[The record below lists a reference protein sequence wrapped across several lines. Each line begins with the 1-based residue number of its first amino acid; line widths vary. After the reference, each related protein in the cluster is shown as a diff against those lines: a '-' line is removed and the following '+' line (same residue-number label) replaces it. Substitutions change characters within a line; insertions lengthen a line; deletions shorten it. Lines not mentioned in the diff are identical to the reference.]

1 MSDILVIAK
10 REFIERVRTKA
21 FVIGTIL
28 GPIFMAGIMI
38 VPAIMARNMSK
49 SVSIT
54 VIDAEGSLR
63 TLVEDSLRGAEP
75 ASEIADQQDK
85 QNGDEDEAL
94 GGRSRARGA
103 TTFVI
108 RPAQGLDVAAQR
120 EAAKQAVL
128 KGTLDAY
135 VVLPPEIMSE
145 SKAEYYAKS
154 VTDFEGIRAVD
165 RAIET
170 AVVSKRITGAGID
183 PAQVAALTQ
192 PLTLKRLKVSD
203 KGEKEDKGVSFFLSL
218 ILVMMIYVG
227 TLMWGQ
233 IVMTGVIE
241 EKTNRVVEI
250 IVSSTTPQNLLFGKL
265 VGVGGAGLLQF
276 GIWILALVGV
286 SVASGSLA
294 FLSGVDLPEIN
305 PVLIAAFPVFFLLGF
320 FLYASLYAAIG
331 SAVNTIQEAQNFIFP
346 VMLPI
351 ILAMVCWPVVMR
363 APDST
368 LSVVLSL
375 IPFMTPILMFL
386 RMSVLMPPVW
396 QIVLSVVLTSLAIA
410 IVIRIAARIYRV
422 GILMYGKPPNFPE
435 IVRWVRHG

>member
-1 MSDILVIAK
+1 MSRDILVIAK

-38 VPAIMARNMSK
+38 VPALMASKMAK

-63 TLVEDSLRGAEP
+63 TLVEDSLRGGAEIP
-75 ASEIADQQDK
+75 EKKDASDDPMTA
-85 QNGDEDEAL
+85 
-94 GGRSRARGA
+94 RSRNTG
-103 TTFVI
+103 TTKFVI
-108 RPAQGLDVAAQR
+108 KPPVGAEVSAQR

-128 KGTLDAY
+128 NGTLDAY
-135 VVLPPEIMSE
+135 VVLPKDVLSE
-145 SKAEYYAKS
+145 SRAEYYAKS

-165 RAIET
+165 RAVEK
-170 AVVSKRITGAGID
+170 AVFAKRIGAEGID
-183 PAQVAALTQ
+183 PTRIAALTQ
-192 PLTLKRLKVSD
+192 PLDLKRLRVSD
-203 KGEKEDKGVSFFLSL
+203 KGEQEDRGVSFFLTL
-218 ILVMMIYVG
+218 IMVMMIYVG

-233 IVMTGVIE
+233 VVMTGVIE
-241 EKTNRVVEI
+241 EKSNRVVEV
-250 IVSSTTPQNLLFGKL
+250 IVSSTTPRNLLFGKL

-276 GIWILALVGV
+276 GIWILALVAV

-305 PVLIAAFPVFFLLGF
+305 PVLIAAFPIFFLLGF

-351 ILAMVCWPVVMR
+351 IMAMVCWPVVMR

-396 QIVLSVVLTSLAIA
+396 QIALSVVLTSLTIA
-410 IVIRIAARIYRV
+410 VVIWIAARIYRV

-435 IVRWVRHG
+435 MLRWIRHG

>member
-38 VPAIMARNMSK
+38 VPALMARNLAK
-49 SVSIT
+49 SVSVT

-63 TLVEDSLRGAEP
+63 ALVEESLAGDSEP
-75 ASEIADQQDK
+75 REAGGGSPLGRRDQ
-85 QNGDEDEAL
+85 G
-94 GGRSRARGA
+94 
-103 TTFVI
+103 TTKFVI
-108 RPAQGLDVAAQR
+108 KAPEGADIAAQR

-128 KGTLDAY
+128 KGALDAY
-135 VVLPPEIMSE
+135 VVLPPDVLTE

-165 RAIET
+165 RAIEK
-170 AVVSKRITGAGID
+170 AVFFKRISSAGID
-183 PAQVAALTQ
+183 PAHVASLTR
-192 PLTLKRLKVSD
+192 PLDLKRLRVSD
-203 KGEKEDKGVSFFLSL
+203 KGETEDRGVSFFLSL

-233 IVMTGVIE
+233 VVMTGVIE
-241 EKTNRVVEI
+241 EKTNRVVEV
-250 IVSSTTPQNLLFGKL
+250 IVSSTTPRNLLFGKL

-286 SVASGSLA
+286 SLASGSMA

-305 PVLIAAFPVFFLLGF
+305 PVLIAAFPIFFLLGF

-363 APDST
+363 APDSN
-368 LSVVLSL
+368 LSVILSL

-396 QIVLSVVLTSLAIA
+396 QIALSIVLTSLTIA
-410 IVIRIAARIYRV
+410 LVIWIAARIYRV

-435 IVRWVRHG
+435 MVRWVRHG

>member
-1 MSDILVIAK
+1 MNDILVIAR
-10 REFIERVRTKA
+10 REFLERVRTKA

-28 GPIFMAGIMI
+28 GPVFMATIMI
-38 VPAIMARNMSK
+38 VPAMMASRLAK

-63 TLVEDSLRGAEP
+63 EEVEESLRGGSGILAED
-75 ASEIADQQDK
+75 SQVV
-85 QNGDEDEAL
+85 
-94 GGRSRARGA
+94 GRSRNNGTTSFEIRPPRGA
-103 TTFVI
+103 D
-108 RPAQGLDVAAQR
+108 LAAQR

-128 KGTLDAY
+128 DGKLDVY
-135 VVLPPEIMSE
+135 IVLPQDVLTE
-145 SKAEYYAKS
+145 SKAEYYSKS

-165 RAIET
+165 RAVEK
-170 AVVSKRITGAGID
+170 VVIARRIGAEGID
-183 PAQVAALTQ
+183 PSRIAALTR
-192 PLTLKRLKVSD
+192 PLSLKRLRVSD
-203 KGEKEDKGVSFFLSL
+203 KGEQEDRGVSFFLSL

-233 IVMTGVIE
+233 VVMTGVIE
-241 EKTNRVVEI
+241 EKTSRVVEV
-250 IVSSTTPQNLLFGKL
+250 IVSSTTPRNLLFGKL

-286 SVASGSLA
+286 SLASGSLA

-386 RMSVLMPPVW
+386 RMSVLMPPAW
-396 QIVLSVVLTSLAIA
+396 QIALSVVLTSLTIA
-410 IVIRIAARIYRV
+410 LVIWVAARIYRV

-435 IVRWVRHG
+435 MVRWVRHG

>member
-1 MSDILVIAK
+1 MNDILVIAK
-10 REFIERVRTKA
+10 REFKERVRTKA

-28 GPIFMAGIMI
+28 GPLFMAVIMI
-38 VPAIMARNMSK
+38 VPAMMATKMAK

-54 VIDAEGSLR
+54 VIDTEGSLR
-63 TLVEDSLRGAEP
+63 EMVEESLRLGDANP
-75 ASEIADQQDK
+75 ASPTEDPLGPRPRNTGTTKFEI
-85 QNGDEDEAL
+85 
-94 GGRSRARGA
+94 RAPEGA
-103 TTFVI
+103 G
-108 RPAQGLDVAAQR
+108 PAAQR

-128 KGTLDAY
+128 NGTLDVY
-135 VVLPPEIMSE
+135 VVLPPDVLSE
-145 SKAEYYAKS
+145 SKAEYYSKS

-165 RAIET
+165 RAIEK
-170 AVVSKRITGAGID
+170 VVFAKRIGAEGID
-183 PAQVAALTQ
+183 PSRIAALTR
-192 PLTLKRLKVSD
+192 PLDLKRLRVSD
-203 KGEKEDKGVSFFLSL
+203 KGEQEDRGVSFFLSL

-233 IVMTGVIE
+233 VVMTGVIE
-241 EKTNRVVEI
+241 EKTNRVVEV
-250 IVSSTTPQNLLFGKL
+250 IVSSTTPRNLLFGKL

-276 GIWILALVGV
+276 GIWILALVAV
-286 SVASGSLA
+286 SAASGSFA

-305 PVLIAAFPVFFLLGF
+305 PVLIAAFPIFFLLGF

-396 QIVLSVVLTSLAIA
+396 QIALSVVLTSLTIA
-410 IVIRIAARIYRV
+410 LVIWIAARIYRV
-422 GILMYGKPPNFPE
+422 GVLMYGKPPNFPE
-435 IVRWVRHG
+435 MVRWVRHG

>member
-1 MSDILVIAK
+1 MNDIVVIAR

-38 VPAIMARNMSK
+38 VPALMASKMAK

-63 TLVEDSLRGAEP
+63 TLVEDSLRGGAETP
-75 ASEIADQQDK
+75 EKNAASDDPMTA
-85 QNGDEDEAL
+85 
-94 GGRSRARGA
+94 RSRNTG
-103 TTFVI
+103 TTKFVI
-108 RPAQGLDVAAQR
+108 QPPVGAEVAAQR

-135 VVLPPEIMSE
+135 VILPKEVLAE
-145 SKAEYYAKS
+145 SRAEYYAKS

-165 RAIET
+165 RAIEK
-170 AVVSKRITGAGID
+170 AVFAKRIGAEGID
-183 PAQVAALTQ
+183 PARIAALTE
-192 PLTLKRLKVSD
+192 PLDLKRLRVSD
-203 KGEKEDKGVSFFLSL
+203 KGEQEDRGVSFFLSL

-233 IVMTGVIE
+233 VVMTGVIE
-241 EKTNRVVEI
+241 EKSNRVVEV
-250 IVSSTTPQNLLFGKL
+250 IVSSTTPRNLLFGKL
-265 VGVGGAGLLQF
+265 LGVGGAGLLQF

-286 SVASGSLA
+286 SVASGSMA
-294 FLSGVDLPEIN
+294 FLSGADLPEIN
-305 PVLIAAFPVFFLLGF
+305 PVLIAAFPIFFLLGF

-351 ILAMVCWPVVMR
+351 IMAMVCWPVVMR

-396 QIVLSVVLTSLAIA
+396 QIALSVVLTSLTIA
-410 IVIRIAARIYRV
+410 VVIWIAARIYRV

-435 IVRWVRHG
+435 MLRWIRHG

>member
-38 VPAIMARNMSK
+38 VPALMARNLAK
-49 SVSIT
+49 SVSVT

-63 TLVEDSLRGAEP
+63 ALVEESLAGDSEPQETSGGGPLGRRDQGTTKFVVKAPEGAD
-75 ASEIADQQDK
+75 I
-85 QNGDEDEAL
+85 
-94 GGRSRARGA
+94 
-103 TTFVI
+103 
-108 RPAQGLDVAAQR
+108 AAQR

-135 VVLPPEIMSE
+135 VVLPPDVLTE

-165 RAIET
+165 RAIEK
-170 AVVSKRITGAGID
+170 AVFFKRISSAGID
-183 PAQVAALTQ
+183 PAHVASLTR
-192 PLTLKRLKVSD
+192 PLDLKRLRVSD
-203 KGEKEDKGVSFFLSL
+203 KGETEDRGVSFFLSL

-233 IVMTGVIE
+233 VVMTGVIE
-241 EKTNRVVEI
+241 EKTNRVVEV
-250 IVSSTTPQNLLFGKL
+250 IVSSTTPRNLLFGKL

-286 SVASGSLA
+286 SLASGSMA

-305 PVLIAAFPVFFLLGF
+305 PVLIAAFPIFFLLGF

-363 APDST
+363 APDSN
-368 LSVVLSL
+368 LSVILSL

-396 QIVLSVVLTSLAIA
+396 QIALSIVLTSLTIA
-410 IVIRIAARIYRV
+410 LVIWIAARIYRV

-435 IVRWVRHG
+435 MVRWVRHG

>member
-1 MSDILVIAK
+1 MSRDILVIAK

-28 GPIFMAGIMI
+28 GPIFMAAIMI
-38 VPAIMARNMSK
+38 VPALMASKLAK

-63 TLVEDSLRGAEP
+63 TLVEDSLRGGAVNPEGEKP
-75 ASEIADQQDK
+75 
-85 QNGDEDEAL
+85 EDPMN
-94 GGRSRARGA
+94 ARRNMGS
-103 TTFVI
+103 TQFVI
-108 RPAQGLDVAAQR
+108 KPAVGADVAAQR
-120 EAAKQAVL
+120 EAARKAVL
-128 KGTLDAY
+128 TGKLDVY
-135 VVLPPEIMSE
+135 VVLPQDVLSA
-145 SKAEYYAKS
+145 SRAEYYSKS

-165 RAIET
+165 RAVEK
-170 AVVSKRITGAGID
+170 AVFAKRIGAAGID
-183 PAQVAALTQ
+183 PEKIAALTK
-192 PLTLKRLKVSD
+192 PLDLKRLRVSEE
-203 KGEKEDKGVSFFLSL
+203 GEHEDKGVSFFLSL

-241 EKTNRVVEI
+241 EKSNRVVEV
-250 IVSSTTPQNLLFGKL
+250 IVSSTTPRNLLFGKL

-276 GIWILALVGV
+276 GIWILGLVGV
-286 SVASGSLA
+286 SAASGSLA
-294 FLSGVDLPEIN
+294 FLSGLELPALN
-305 PVLIAAFPVFFLLGF
+305 PVLIAAFPIFFLLGF

-351 ILAMVCWPVVMR
+351 IMAMVCWPVVMR

-396 QIVLSVVLTSLAIA
+396 QIALSVVLTSLTIA
-410 IVIRIAARIYRV
+410 LVIWVAARIYRV

-435 IVRWVRHG
+435 MLRWVRHG

>member
-1 MSDILVIAK
+1 MSSDILVIAK

-28 GPIFMAGIMI
+28 GPVFMAGIMV
-38 VPAIMARNMSK
+38 VPALMASKLAK

-63 TLVEDSLRGAEP
+63 GLVEDSLRGEA
-75 ASEIADQQDK
+75 ADK
-85 QNGDEDEAL
+85 TPEAKPTDPMN
-94 GGRSRARGA
+94 RSRDLQAGRGGS
-103 TTFVI
+103 TRFVI
-108 RPAQGLDVAAQR
+108 RPAEGADVAAQR
-120 EAAKQAVL
+120 EAAKKAVL
-128 KGTLDAY
+128 AGRLDVY
-135 VVLPPEIMSE
+135 VVLPPDVLAE

-165 RAIET
+165 RAIEK
-170 AVVSKRITGAGID
+170 AVFAKRIGAAGIE
-183 PAQVAALTQ
+183 PEKIAALTR
-192 PLTLKRLKVSD
+192 PLDLKRLRVSEE
-203 KGEKEDKGVSFFLSL
+203 GEHEDQGVSFFLSL

-241 EKTNRVVEI
+241 EKTNRVVEV
-250 IVSSTTPQNLLFGKL
+250 IVSSTTPRNLLFGKL

-286 SVASGSLA
+286 SAASGSLA
-294 FLSGVDLPEIN
+294 FLSGLELPALN
-305 PVLIAAFPVFFLLGF
+305 PVLIAAFPIFFLLGF

-368 LSVVLSL
+368 LAVVLSL

-396 QIVLSVVLTSLAIA
+396 QIALSVVLTSLTIA
-410 IVIRIAARIYRV
+410 LVIWIAARIYRV

-435 IVRWVRHG
+435 MLRWVRHG

>member
-28 GPIFMAGIMI
+28 GPVFMIGIMI
-38 VPAIMARNMSK
+38 VPALMASRIAK

-63 TLVEDSLRGAEP
+63 ALVEESLSGGGGDRAPETGGAG
-75 ASEIADQQDK
+75 S
-85 QNGDEDEAL
+85 
-94 GGRSRARGA
+94 
-103 TTFVI
+103 I
-108 RPAQGLDVAAQR
+108 RPREAGPTKFMVKPPKGPDVAAQR
-120 EAAKQAVL
+120 EAAKQDVL
-128 KGTLDAY
+128 KGALDVY
-135 VVLPPEIMSE
+135 IVLPPEVLTE
-145 SKAEYYAKS
+145 SRAEYYARS

-165 RAIET
+165 RAIEK
-170 AVVSKRITGAGID
+170 VVFAKRISEAGIA
-183 PAQVAALTQ
+183 PEKVAALTQ
-192 PLTLKRLKVSD
+192 PVDLKRLRVSD
-203 KGEKEDKGVSFFLSL
+203 KGETEDRGVSFFLSL

-233 IVMTGVIE
+233 VVMTGVIE
-241 EKTNRVVEI
+241 EKTNRVVEV
-250 IVSSTTPQNLLFGKL
+250 IVSSTTPRNLLFGKL

-286 SVASGSLA
+286 SAASGSLA
-294 FLSGVDLPEIN
+294 FLSGVQLPEIN

-396 QIVLSVVLTSLAIA
+396 QIALSIVLTSLTISL
-410 IVIRIAARIYRV
+410 VIWIAARIYRV

-435 IVRWVRHG
+435 MVRWVRHG

>member
-1 MSDILVIAK
+1 MNRDILVIAK

-28 GPIFMAGIMI
+28 GPIFMAAIMI
-38 VPAIMARNMSK
+38 VPALMASKLAK

-54 VIDAEGSLR
+54 VIDEEGSLR
-63 TLVEDSLRGAEP
+63 GLVEESLSGGPERQE
-75 ASEIADQQDK
+75 
-85 QNGDEDEAL
+85 NEA
-94 GGRSRARGA
+94 GPMGRARNQGS
-103 TTFVI
+103 TKFVI
-108 RPAQGLDVAAQR
+108 RPPQGSDIAAQR
-120 EAAKQAVL
+120 EAAKKAVL
-128 KGTLDAY
+128 DGKLDVY
-135 VVLPPEIMSE
+135 VVLPKDVLSE

-165 RAIET
+165 RAIEK
-170 AVVSKRITGAGID
+170 AVFGKRISAAGID
-183 PAQVAALTQ
+183 PAHVAALTR
-192 PLTLKRLKVSD
+192 PLDLKRLRVSD
-203 KGEKEDKGVSFFLSL
+203 KGEQEDRGVSFFLSL

-233 IVMTGVIE
+233 VVMTGVIE
-241 EKTNRVVEI
+241 EKTNRVVEV
-250 IVSSTTPQNLLFGKL
+250 IVSSTTPRNLLFGKL

-286 SVASGSLA
+286 SLASGSLA

-305 PVLIAAFPVFFLLGF
+305 PVLIGAFPIFFLLGF

-351 ILAMVCWPVVMR
+351 IMAMVCWPVVMR

-396 QIVLSVVLTSLAIA
+396 QIALSVVLTSLTIA
-410 IVIRIAARIYRV
+410 LVIWIAARIYRV

-435 IVRWVRHG
+435 MVRWVRHG

>member
-28 GPIFMAGIMI
+28 GPVFMVGIMI
-38 VPAIMARNMSK
+38 VPALMARRIAK

-54 VIDAEGSLR
+54 VIDSEGSLR
-63 TLVEDSLRGAEP
+63 TLVEESLRGGA
-75 ASEIADQQDK
+75 ADPVANPEGSTRNRPGSQGPTK
-85 QNGDEDEAL
+85 FE
-94 GGRSRARGA
+94 
-103 TTFVI
+103 I
-108 RPAQGLDVAAQR
+108 RPPSGADVPAQR

-128 KGTLDAY
+128 KGSLDAY
-135 VVLPPEIMSE
+135 VVLPPDILKE
-145 SKAEYYAKS
+145 SKAEYFAKS

-165 RAIET
+165 RAVEK
-170 AVVSKRITGAGID
+170 VVVAKRIGAEGIN
-183 PAQVAALTQ
+183 PERIEALTR
-192 PLTLKRLKVSD
+192 PLDLKRMQVSE
-203 KGEKEDKGVSFFLSL
+203 KGEKEDRGISFFLSL
-218 ILVMMIYVG
+218 ILVMMIYMG

-233 IVMTGVIE
+233 VVMTGVIE
-241 EKTNRVVEI
+241 EKTSRVVEV

-286 SVASGSLA
+286 SAASGSMA
-294 FLSGVDLPEIN
+294 FLSGVPLPELN
-305 PVLIAAFPVFFLLGF
+305 PVLLAAFPIFFLLGF
-320 FLYASLYAAIG
+320 FLYAALYAAIG
-331 SAVNTIQEAQNFIFP
+331 SAVNTIQEAQNFILP

-368 LSVVLSL
+368 LSTILSL

-386 RMSVLMPPVW
+386 RMSVQMPPVW
-396 QIVLSVVLTSLAIA
+396 QIALSVVLTSLTIA
-410 IVIRIAARIYRV
+410 LVIWVAGRIYRV

-435 IVRWVRHG
+435 MLRWVRHG

>member
-1 MSDILVIAK
+1 MSRDILVIAK

-38 VPAIMARNMSK
+38 VPAFMASRLAK

-63 TLVEDSLRGAEP
+63 ALVEESLSGAAAQAEQGTTKFVVKAP
-75 ASEIADQQDK
+75 EGAD
-85 QNGDEDEAL
+85 L
-94 GGRSRARGA
+94 
-103 TTFVI
+103 
-108 RPAQGLDVAAQR
+108 AAQR
-120 EAAKQAVL
+120 EAARQAVL
-128 KGTLDAY
+128 KGTLDVY
-135 VVLPPEIMSE
+135 VVLPPDVLTE

-165 RAIET
+165 RAIEK
-170 AVVSKRITGAGID
+170 AVFGKRISAAGID
-183 PAQVAALTQ
+183 PAQVASLTR
-192 PLTLKRLKVSD
+192 PLDLKRLRVSD
-203 KGEKEDKGVSFFLSL
+203 KGEQEDRGVSFFLSL
-218 ILVMMIYVG
+218 ILVMMIYIG

-233 IVMTGVIE
+233 VVMTGVIE
-241 EKTNRVVEI
+241 EKSNRVVEV
-250 IVSSTTPQNLLFGKL
+250 IVSSTTPRNLLFGKL

-286 SVASGSLA
+286 SAASGSLA
-294 FLSGVDLPEIN
+294 FLSGIDLPEIN
-305 PVLIAAFPVFFLLGF
+305 PVLVAAFPIFFLLGF
-320 FLYASLYAAIG
+320 FLYAALYAAIG
-331 SAVNTIQEAQNFIFP
+331 AAVNTIQEAQNFIFP

-368 LSVVLSL
+368 VSVVLSL

-396 QIVLSVVLTSLAIA
+396 QIVLSVVLTSLTIA
-410 IVIRIAARIYRV
+410 LVIWIAARIYRV

-435 IVRWVRHG
+435 MVRWVRHG

>member
-1 MSDILVIAK
+1 M
-10 REFIERVRTKA
+10 
-21 FVIGTIL
+21 
-28 GPIFMAGIMI
+28 
-38 VPAIMARNMSK
+38 
-49 SVSIT
+49 
-54 VIDAEGSLR
+54 
-63 TLVEDSLRGAEP
+63 
-75 ASEIADQQDK
+75 
-85 QNGDEDEAL
+85 
-94 GGRSRARGA
+94 
-103 TTFVI
+103 
-108 RPAQGLDVAAQR
+108 AAQR

-128 KGTLDAY
+128 SGRLDVY
-135 VVLPPEIMSE
+135 IVLPPNVLSE
-145 SKAEYYAKS
+145 SRAEYYARS

-165 RAIET
+165 RAIEK
-170 AVVSKRITGAGID
+170 VVFARRIRAEGID
-183 PAQVAALTQ
+183 PVRIEAMTR
-192 PLTLKRLKVSD
+192 PLDLKRLRVSD
-203 KGEKEDKGVSFFLSL
+203 KGEQEDRGVSFLLSL

-233 IVMTGVIE
+233 VVMTGVIE
-241 EKTNRVVEI
+241 EKTNRVVEV
-250 IVSSTTPQNLLFGKL
+250 IVSSTTPRNLLFGKL

-286 SVASGSLA
+286 SLASGSLA
-294 FLSGVDLPEIN
+294 FLSGLDLPEIN
-305 PVLIAAFPVFFLLGF
+305 PVLIAAFPIFFLLGF

-351 ILAMVCWPVVMR
+351 ILAMVCWPLVMR

-396 QIVLSVVLTSLAIA
+396 QIVLSVVLTSLTIA
-410 IVIRIAARIYRV
+410 LVIWVAARIYRV

-435 IVRWVRHG
+435 MVRWVRHG

>member
-1 MSDILVIAK
+1 MSRDILVIAK

-28 GPIFMAGIMI
+28 GPVFMATVMI
-38 VPAIMARNMSK
+38 VPAMMASKLAK

-63 TLVEDSLRGAEP
+63 TMVEDSLRGGVPNPEANRP
-75 ASEIADQQDK
+75 DDAL
-85 QNGDEDEAL
+85 NGSTRNT
-94 GGRSRARGA
+94 G
-103 TTFVI
+103 TTHFVI
-108 RPAQGLDVAAQR
+108 KPAVGAEVAAQR
-120 EAAKQAVL
+120 EAAKQDVL
-128 KGTLDAY
+128 KGKLDVY
-135 VVLPPEIMSE
+135 VVLPKDVLLD
-145 SKAEYYAKS
+145 SKAEYYSKS

-165 RAIET
+165 RAVEKAIF
-170 AVVSKRITGAGID
+170 AKRIGAAGIE
-183 PAQVAALTQ
+183 PEKIAALTK
-192 PLTLKRLKVSD
+192 PLDLKRLRVSEE
-203 KGEKEDKGVSFFLSL
+203 GEHEDKGVSFILSL

-241 EKTNRVVEI
+241 EKSSRVVEV
-250 IVSSTTPQNLLFGKL
+250 IVSSTTPRNLLFGKL

-276 GIWILALVGV
+276 GIWILGLVGV
-286 SVASGSLA
+286 SAASGSLA
-294 FLSGVDLPEIN
+294 FLSGLDLPAIN
-305 PVLIAAFPVFFLLGF
+305 PVLIAAFPIFFLLGF

-351 ILAMVCWPVVMR
+351 IMAMVCWPVVMR
-363 APDST
+363 APDSN
-368 LSVVLSL
+368 LAVGLSL

-396 QIVLSVVLTSLAIA
+396 QIALSIVLTSLTIA
-410 IVIRIAARIYRV
+410 LVIWIAARIYRV

>member
-38 VPAIMARNMSK
+38 VPALMARNLAK
-49 SVSIT
+49 SVSVT

-63 TLVEDSLRGAEP
+63 SLVEESLAGDSEPQETSGGGPLGRRDQGTTKFVVKAPEGAD
-75 ASEIADQQDK
+75 I
-85 QNGDEDEAL
+85 
-94 GGRSRARGA
+94 
-103 TTFVI
+103 
-108 RPAQGLDVAAQR
+108 AAQR

-135 VVLPPEIMSE
+135 VVLPPDVLTE

-165 RAIET
+165 RAIEK
-170 AVVSKRITGAGID
+170 AVFFKRISSAGID
-183 PAQVAALTQ
+183 PAHVASLTR
-192 PLTLKRLKVSD
+192 PLDLKRLRVSD
-203 KGEKEDKGVSFFLSL
+203 KGETEDRGVSFFLSL

-233 IVMTGVIE
+233 VVMTGVIE
-241 EKTNRVVEI
+241 EKTNRVVEV
-250 IVSSTTPQNLLFGKL
+250 IVSSTTPRNLLFGKL

-286 SVASGSLA
+286 SLASGSMA

-305 PVLIAAFPVFFLLGF
+305 PVLIAAFPIFFLLGF

-363 APDST
+363 APDSN
-368 LSVVLSL
+368 LAVILSL

-396 QIVLSVVLTSLAIA
+396 QIALSIVLTSLTIA
-410 IVIRIAARIYRV
+410 LVIWIAARIYRV

-435 IVRWVRHG
+435 MVRWVRHG

>member
-1 MSDILVIAK
+1 MSRDILVIAK

-21 FVIGTIL
+21 FVIGTII
-28 GPIFMAGIMI
+28 GPIFMATVMI
-38 VPAIMARNMSK
+38 FPAMMASKLAK

-63 TLVEDSLRGAEP
+63 SLVEDSLRGGAPSPEP
-75 ASEIADQQDK
+75 SKPDDPLQ
-85 QNGDEDEAL
+85 
-94 GGRSRARGA
+94 SRTRNAG
-103 TTFVI
+103 TTQFVI
-108 RPAQGLDVAAQR
+108 RPAVGADVAAQR
-120 EAAKQAVL
+120 EAAKQQVL
-128 KGTLDAY
+128 KGKLDVY
-135 VVLPPEIMSE
+135 VVLPKDVLQD
-145 SKAEYYAKS
+145 SKAEYYSKS

-165 RAIET
+165 RAVEKAIF
-170 AVVSKRITGAGID
+170 ARRIGAAGID
-183 PAQVAALTQ
+183 PEKIAALTR
-192 PLTLKRLKVSD
+192 PLDLKRLRVSEE
-203 KGEKEDKGVSFFLSL
+203 GEKEDKGVSFILSL
-218 ILVMMIYVG
+218 ILVMMIYAG

-241 EKTNRVVEI
+241 EKNNRVVEV
-250 IVSSTTPQNLLFGKL
+250 IVSSTTPRNLLFGKL

-276 GIWILALVGV
+276 GIWILGLVGV
-286 SVASGSLA
+286 SAASGSLA
-294 FLSGVDLPEIN
+294 FLSGLELPAIN
-305 PVLIAAFPVFFLLGF
+305 PVLIAAFPIFFLLGF

-351 ILAMVCWPVVMR
+351 IMAMVCWPVVMR

-368 LSVVLSL
+368 LAIALSL

-396 QIVLSVVLTSLAIA
+396 QIALSVVLTSLTISL
-410 IVIRIAARIYRV
+410 VIWIAARIYRV

-435 IVRWVRHG
+435 IVRWARHG

>member
-1 MSDILVIAK
+1 MSRDILVIAK

-38 VPAIMARNMSK
+38 VPALMASKMAK

-63 TLVEDSLRGAEP
+63 TLVEDSLRGGAEIP
-75 ASEIADQQDK
+75 EKKDASDDPMTA
-85 QNGDEDEAL
+85 
-94 GGRSRARGA
+94 RSRNTG
-103 TTFVI
+103 TTKFVI
-108 RPAQGLDVAAQR
+108 KPPVGAEVSAQR

-128 KGTLDAY
+128 NGTLDAY
-135 VVLPPEIMSE
+135 VVLPKDVLSE
-145 SKAEYYAKS
+145 SRAEYYAKS

-165 RAIET
+165 RAVEK
-170 AVVSKRITGAGID
+170 AVFAKRIGAEGID
-183 PAQVAALTQ
+183 PTRIAALTQ
-192 PLTLKRLKVSD
+192 PLDLKRLRVSD
-203 KGEKEDKGVSFFLSL
+203 KGEQEDRGVSFFLSL

-233 IVMTGVIE
+233 VVMTGVIE
-241 EKTNRVVEI
+241 EKSNRVVEV
-250 IVSSTTPQNLLFGKL
+250 IVSSTTPRNLLFGKL

-276 GIWILALVGV
+276 GIWILALVAV

-305 PVLIAAFPVFFLLGF
+305 PVLIAAFPIFFLLGF

-351 ILAMVCWPVVMR
+351 IMAMVCWPVVMR

-396 QIVLSVVLTSLAIA
+396 QIALSVVLTSLTIA
-410 IVIRIAARIYRV
+410 VVIWIAARIYRV

-435 IVRWVRHG
+435 MLRWIRHG

>member
-28 GPIFMAGIMI
+28 GPVFMAGIMI
-38 VPAIMARNMSK
+38 VPALMASRLAK

-54 VIDAEGSLR
+54 VIDAQGSLR
-63 TLVEDSLRGAEP
+63 TLVEDSLRGGGESPEKEP
-75 ASEIADQQDK
+75 IGA
-85 QNGDEDEAL
+85 
-94 GGRSRARGA
+94 RSRNPGN
-103 TTFVI
+103 TKFVI
-108 RPAQGLDVAAQR
+108 NPPAGADVAAQR
-120 EAAKQAVL
+120 EAAKQSVL

-135 VVLPPEIMSE
+135 VVLPKDVLSE

-165 RAIET
+165 RAIEK
-170 AVVSKRITGAGID
+170 AVFAKRIGAEGID
-183 PAQVAALTQ
+183 PARIAALTR
-192 PLTLKRLKVSD
+192 PLDLKRMRVSD
-203 KGEKEDKGVSFFLSL
+203 KGEQEDRGVSFFLSL
-218 ILVMMIYVG
+218 ILVMMIYIG

-233 IVMTGVIE
+233 VVMTGVIE
-241 EKTNRVVEI
+241 EKTNRVVEV
-250 IVSSTTPQNLLFGKL
+250 IVSSTTPRNLLFGKL

-286 SVASGSLA
+286 SAASGSMA
-294 FLSGVDLPEIN
+294 FLSGVNLPEIN
-305 PVLIAAFPVFFLLGF
+305 PVLIAAFPIFFLLGF

-331 SAVNTIQEAQNFIFP
+331 AAVNTIQEAQNFIFP

-351 ILAMVCWPVVMR
+351 IMAMVCWPVVMR

-368 LSVVLSL
+368 LSTVLSL

-396 QIVLSVVLTSLAIA
+396 QIALSVVLTSLTIA
-410 IVIRIAARIYRV
+410 LVIWVAARIYRV
-422 GILMYGKPPNFPE
+422 GILMYGKPPTFPE
-435 IVRWVRHG
+435 MVRWVRHG

>member
-1 MSDILVIAK
+1 MSDILIIAK

-38 VPAIMARNMSK
+38 VPALMARNLAK
-49 SVSIT
+49 SVSVT

-63 TLVEDSLRGAEP
+63 TLVEESLAGDAEP
-75 ASEIADQQDK
+75 QETGGGSPLGRPRDQ
-85 QNGDEDEAL
+85 G
-94 GGRSRARGA
+94 
-103 TTFVI
+103 TTKFVI
-108 RPAQGLDVAAQR
+108 KPAEGADIAAQR

-135 VVLPPEIMSE
+135 VVLPPDVLTE

-165 RAIET
+165 RAIEK
-170 AVVSKRITGAGID
+170 AVFFKRISSAGID
-183 PAQVAALTQ
+183 PAHVAALTR
-192 PLTLKRLKVSD
+192 PLDLKRLRVSD
-203 KGEKEDKGVSFFLSL
+203 KGETEDRGVSFFLSL

-233 IVMTGVIE
+233 VVMTGVIE
-241 EKTNRVVEI
+241 EKTNRVVEV
-250 IVSSTTPQNLLFGKL
+250 IVSSTTPRNLLFGKL

-286 SVASGSLA
+286 SLASGSMA
-294 FLSGVDLPEIN
+294 FLSGVDLPELN
-305 PVLIAAFPVFFLLGF
+305 PVLIAAFPIFFLLGF

-363 APDST
+363 APDSN
-368 LSVVLSL
+368 LSVILSL

-396 QIVLSVVLTSLAIA
+396 QIALSILLTSLTIA
-410 IVIRIAARIYRV
+410 FVIWVAARIYRV

-435 IVRWVRHG
+435 MLRWVRHG

>member
-1 MSDILVIAK
+1 MNRDILVIAK
-10 REFIERVRTKA
+10 REFVERVRTKA

-28 GPIFMAGIMI
+28 GPIFMAAIMI
-38 VPAIMARNMSK
+38 VPAMMASKLAK
-49 SVSIT
+49 SVTIT

-63 TLVEDSLRGAEP
+63 TLVEDSLRGGALSPEAEKP
-75 ASEIADQQDK
+75 
-85 QNGDEDEAL
+85 EDPMN
-94 GGRSRARGA
+94 ARRNAG
-103 TTFVI
+103 TTQFVI
-108 RPAQGLDVAAQR
+108 QPAVGADVAAQR
-120 EAAKQAVL
+120 EAAKKAVL
-128 KGTLDAY
+128 AGKLDVY
-135 VVLPPEIMSE
+135 VVLPGDVLSS

-165 RAIET
+165 RAVEK
-170 AVVSKRITGAGID
+170 ALFARRIGAAGID
-183 PAQVAALTQ
+183 PAQIAALTK
-192 PLTLKRLKVSD
+192 PLDLKRLRVSEE
-203 KGEKEDKGVSFFLSL
+203 GEHEDKGVSFFLSL

-241 EKTNRVVEI
+241 EKSNRVVEV
-250 IVSSTTPQNLLFGKL
+250 IVSSTTPRNLLFGKL

-276 GIWILALVGV
+276 GIWILGLVGV
-286 SVASGSLA
+286 SAASGSLA
-294 FLSGVDLPEIN
+294 FLSGLELPALN
-305 PVLIAAFPVFFLLGF
+305 PVLIAAFPIFFLLGF

-351 ILAMVCWPVVMR
+351 IMAMVCWPVVMR

-396 QIVLSVVLTSLAIA
+396 QIALSVVLTSLTIA
-410 IVIRIAARIYRV
+410 LVIWIAARIYRV

-435 IVRWVRHG
+435 MLRWVRHG

>member
-1 MSDILVIAK
+1 MSPDILVIAK

-28 GPIFMAGIMI
+28 GPIFMGTIMI
-38 VPAIMARNMSK
+38 VPALMARNIAK

-54 VIDAEGSLR
+54 VLDGEGSLR
-63 TLVEDSLRGAEP
+63 ALVEQSLA
-75 ASEIADQQDK
+75 
-85 QNGDEDEAL
+85 GDTEARPEATRDGL
-94 GGRSRARGA
+94 GRARNQG
-103 TTFVI
+103 TTKFVI
-108 RPAQGLDVAAQR
+108 LPPQGADLPAQR
-120 EAAKQAVL
+120 EAARQAVL

-135 VVLPPEIMSE
+135 VVLPPDVLSE

-165 RAIET
+165 RAIEK
-170 AVVSKRITGAGID
+170 AVFGKRISAAGIAPD
-183 PAQVAALTQ
+183 RVEALTR
-192 PLTLKRLKVSD
+192 PLDLKRLRVSL
-203 KGEKEDKGVSFFLSL
+203 KGDQEDRGVSFFLSL
-218 ILVMMIYVG
+218 ILVMMIYIG

-233 IVMTGVIE
+233 VVMTGVIE
-241 EKTNRVVEI
+241 EKTNRVVEV
-250 IVSSTTPQNLLFGKL
+250 IVSSTTPRNLLFGKL
-265 VGVGGAGLLQF
+265 LGVGGAGLLQF

-286 SVASGSLA
+286 SAASGSLA

-305 PVLIAAFPVFFLLGF
+305 PVLIAAFPIFFLLGF

-351 ILAMVCWPVVMR
+351 IMAMVCWPVVMR

-396 QIVLSVVLTSLAIA
+396 QIALSVVLTSLTIA
-410 IVIRIAARIYRV
+410 LVIWVAARIYRV

-435 IVRWVRHG
+435 MVRWVRHG

>member
-1 MSDILVIAK
+1 MSRDILVIAK

-38 VPAIMARNMSK
+38 VPAFMASRLAK

-63 TLVEDSLRGAEP
+63 ALVEESLKGGPEAE
-75 ASEIADQQDK
+75 E
-85 QNGDEDEAL
+85 
-94 GGRSRARGA
+94 GA
-103 TTFVI
+103 TDRIGRTRNQGTTKFVI
-108 RPAQGLDVAAQR
+108 QPPQGSDLAAQR

-128 KGTLDAY
+128 NGSLDAY
-135 VVLPPEIMSE
+135 VVLPPDVLTE

-165 RAIET
+165 RAIEK
-170 AVVSKRITGAGID
+170 AVFGKRISAAGID
-183 PAQVAALTQ
+183 PARVAALTR
-192 PLTLKRLKVSD
+192 PLDLKRLRVSD
-203 KGEKEDKGVSFFLSL
+203 KGEQEDRGVSFFLSL
-218 ILVMMIYVG
+218 ILVMMIYMG

-233 IVMTGVIE
+233 VVMTGVIE
-241 EKTNRVVEI
+241 EKSNRVVEV
-250 IVSSTTPQNLLFGKL
+250 IVSSTTPRNLLFGKL
-265 VGVGGAGLLQF
+265 AGVGSAGLLQF

-286 SVASGSLA
+286 SAASGSMA
-294 FLSGVDLPEIN
+294 FLSGMDLPELN
-305 PVLIAAFPVFFLLGF
+305 PVLIAAFPIFFLLGF

-331 SAVNTIQEAQNFIFP
+331 AAVNTIQEAQNFIFP

-351 ILAMVCWPVVMR
+351 IMAMVCWPVVMR

-368 LSVVLSL
+368 VSVVLSL

-396 QIVLSVVLTSLAIA
+396 QIALSVVLTSLTIA
-410 IVIRIAARIYRV
+410 LVIWIAARIYRV

-435 IVRWVRHG
+435 MVRWVRHG

>member
-1 MSDILVIAK
+1 MSSDILVIAK

-28 GPIFMAGIMI
+28 GPVFMATIMI
-38 VPAIMARNMSK
+38 VPAMMASRLAK

-63 TLVEDSLRGAEP
+63 GLVEESLAGTGAPTPEP
-75 ASEIADQQDK
+75 ASNPMARPRNQGSTKFVVMPPVGAD
-85 QNGDEDEAL
+85 
-94 GGRSRARGA
+94 
-103 TTFVI
+103 V
-108 RPAQGLDVAAQR
+108 PAQR

-128 KGTLDAY
+128 KGTLDVY
-135 VVLPPEIMSE
+135 VVLPPDILTASQ
-145 SKAEYYAKS
+145 AEYYAKS

-165 RAIET
+165 RAIEK
-170 AVVSKRITGAGID
+170 AVFGKRITTAGIE
-183 PAQVAALTQ
+183 PAQVAALTR
-192 PLTLKRLKVSD
+192 PLDLKRLRVSD
-203 KGEKEDKGVSFFLSL
+203 KGEQEDRGVSFFLSL
-218 ILVMMIYVG
+218 ILVMMIYMG

-233 IVMTGVIE
+233 VVMTGVIE
-241 EKTNRVVEI
+241 EKTNRVVEV
-250 IVSSTTPQNLLFGKL
+250 IVSSTSPRNLLFGKL

-286 SVASGSLA
+286 SAASGSLA
-294 FLSGVDLPEIN
+294 FLSGIDLPEIN
-305 PVLIAAFPVFFLLGF
+305 PVLIAAFPIFFLLGF

-351 ILAMVCWPVVMR
+351 IMAMVCWPVVMR

-396 QIVLSVVLTSLAIA
+396 QIALSVVLTSLTIA
-410 IVIRIAARIYRV
+410 LVIWVAARIYRV

-435 IVRWVRHG
+435 MLRWVRHG